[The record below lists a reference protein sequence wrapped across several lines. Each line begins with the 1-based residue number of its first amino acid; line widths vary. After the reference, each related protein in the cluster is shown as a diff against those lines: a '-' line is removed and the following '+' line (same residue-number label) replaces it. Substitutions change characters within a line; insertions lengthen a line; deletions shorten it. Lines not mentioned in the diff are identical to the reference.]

1 MGKNHS
7 IQINDE
13 KLYMAIYEF
22 CKANGRR
29 LNDMCTEM
37 LRKQFMIEQYGDIPF
52 GNLITLGS
60 KTGEKLV
67 DASMYAEIKTQSTD
81 ESHVETASTSE
92 EVYQEESIVEDD
104 IRDSSPIPT
113 EETSNPKPNQ
123 QHQKPLIT
131 QRPRKRKL

>member
-13 KLYMAIYEF
+13 KLYMAMYDF

-52 GNLITLGS
+52 GNLITLNS

-67 DASMYAEIKTQSTD
+67 DAPIYAEIKAQSPD
-81 ESHVETASTSE
+81 ESHAESASTSE

-104 IRDSSPIPT
+104 IQDSSTIPT
-113 EETSNPKPNQ
+113 GETSIPKPSQ
-123 QHQKPLIT
+123 LHQKPLIA

>member
-52 GNLITLGS
+52 GNLITLDS
-60 KTGEKLV
+60 KAGKKLV
-67 DASMYAEIKTQSTD
+67 DASMYAETKDQSPD
-81 ESHVETASTSE
+81 ESHVESASTSE
-92 EVYQEESIVEDD
+92 EVSQEEPVVEDE
-104 IRDSSPIPT
+104 IQDSSPIPT
-113 EETSNPKPNQ
+113 REISNPKPNQ